1 MFEIDPSD
9 NKVEVFEDT
18 EDYVAQIEYQSG
30 FPFVHITLKTNK
42 ISAAKKVR
50 KRFHLLKT
58 HLFNQGYSK
67 LFSYTQNK
75 KYAESFPG
83 AKHLTH
89 FEHNNSRYEVYEWEL
104 SKSPLLP

>member
-30 FPFVHITLKTNK
+30 FPFVHIRLKNGKVSSVKK
-42 ISAAKKVR
+42 IKR
-50 KRFHLLKT
+50 RFHLLKS
-58 HLFNQGYSK
+58 HLMRQGYVK

-75 KYAESFPG
+75 KYAETFPG

-89 FEHNNSRYEVYEWEL
+89 FMHNNERYEVYEWEL
-104 SKSPLLP
+104 SKLPL